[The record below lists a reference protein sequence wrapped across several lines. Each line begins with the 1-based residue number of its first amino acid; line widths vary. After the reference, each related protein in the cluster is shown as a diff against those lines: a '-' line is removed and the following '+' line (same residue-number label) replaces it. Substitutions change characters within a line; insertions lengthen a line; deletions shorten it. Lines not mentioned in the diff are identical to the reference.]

1 MKAQTQDR
9 MVRQL
14 RGRVS
19 PKGESPV
26 ALVARALANKNNIP
40 MLDVSGLAVPLLNGK
55 TGKLDGVY
63 FPEFKTLKV
72 STLLFE
78 NEDTGT
84 YWEQKITGVGNEG
97 GAVYVDTGI
106 KF

>member
-1 MKAQTQDR
+1 

-19 PKGESPV
+19 PKGETPV
-26 ALVARALANKNNIP
+26 ALAARSLANKCNML
-40 MLDVSGLAVPLLNGK
+40 MLDVSGLEVPLINGK

-72 STLLFE
+72 TTLLFE

-84 YWEQKITGVGNEG
+84 YWEQKITGAGSQG
-97 GAVYVDTGI
+97 GAVYNDTGI
-106 KF
+106 AYE